1 MIDAI
6 AISNMGMRTRS
17 ATSSPVK
24 PAAGVPASKCKST
37 ALEQQDPLKLLV
49 VPDDLT
55 EDARILSLRHPRDQT
70 TARFLFCPSKGLFE
84 FTRVAAPALDHRSI
98 LFARDENE
106 SSEETAFSKTALSA
120 VSDGFINKDAEFLIA
135 TPFDVCFILLSL
147 LPSSLSSDTK
157 TLYQPLDD
165 LLEPCMQ
172 ADAHVRYMLQH
183 GKKMVEA
190 AAEKICDT
198 IDAGDEKMVRVN
210 ADKVFRLMWQKAEA
224 VVDKGLPA
232 SLEEKFV
239 TRALEVPVVSVK
251 REQSTVTATAELP
264 LAGAENEDLQ
274 IERADSQST
283 IASSN
288 ASAVFSEISVA
299 SSTTTVV
306 SEGPPSDIE
315 RLQCLRIAFQF
326 ILASYLPAKISSH
339 LQERLRASKDPDF
352 GPLDEQ
358 LKHIADLKAEAQAS
372 RSLGDFSRK
381 RGNADDDEAAEERI
395 EKKRRLDEEE
405 KRKKANESRGVRDL
419 KKVNV
424 TGMKKMSSF
433 FTKTVP
439 VKAKT

>member
-1 MIDAI
+1 
-6 AISNMGMRTRS
+6 MGMQTRS

-24 PAAGVPASKCKST
+24 PAAVAPASKSNST
-37 ALEQQDPLKLLV
+37 ALEQQEPLKLLV

-55 EDARILSLRHPRDQT
+55 EDARILSLQHPRDQR

-84 FTRVAAPALDHRSI
+84 FTRVAAPALEHRSI

-106 SSEETAFSKTALSA
+106 SSEETALSKTISSA
-120 VSDGFINKDAEFLIA
+120 VSNGFVNKDAEFLVA

-147 LPSSLSSDTK
+147 LPLSLSSETK
-157 TLYQPLDD
+157 TLFQPLDD
-165 LLEPCMQ
+165 FLEPCMQ

-183 GKKMVEA
+183 GKQMVEA

-224 VVDKGLPA
+224 VVDRGLPA

-251 REQSTVTATAELP
+251 RELSTVTATAEQP
-264 LAGAENEDLQ
+264 VAGAESEGLEF
-274 IERADSQST
+274 ERADSQST

-288 ASAVFSEISVA
+288 ASAVFSEVSVA

-306 SEGPPSDIE
+306 SEGPSSDIK

-326 ILASYLPAKISSH
+326 ILASYLPAKISIH
-339 LQERLRASKDPDF
+339 LQDRLHASKDPDF
-352 GPLDEQ
+352 GPLDQ
-358 LKHIADLKAEAQAS
+358 RLKHIADLKAEAQAS

-381 RGNADDDEAAEERI
+381 RGNADDDEAAEERT

-439 VKAKT
+439 VNAKS

>member
-1 MIDAI
+1 
-6 AISNMGMRTRS
+6 
-17 ATSSPVK
+17 
-24 PAAGVPASKCKST
+24 
-37 ALEQQDPLKLLV
+37 
-49 VPDDLT
+49 
-55 EDARILSLRHPRDQT
+55 
-70 TARFLFCPSKGLFE
+70 
-84 FTRVAAPALDHRSI
+84 
-98 LFARDENE
+98 
-106 SSEETAFSKTALSA
+106 
-120 VSDGFINKDAEFLIA
+120 
-135 TPFDVCFILLSL
+135 
-147 LPSSLSSDTK
+147 
-157 TLYQPLDD
+157 
-165 LLEPCMQ
+165 MQ

-210 ADKVFRLMWQKAEA
+210 ADKVLRLMWQKAEA

-239 TRALEVPVVSVK
+239 IRALEIPVVSVK
-251 REQSTVTATAELP
+251 REQSTVTATTEQP
-264 LAGAENEDLQ
+264 VAGAESEDFQ

-288 ASAVFSEISVA
+288 ASAVFSEVSVA

-306 SEGPPSDIE
+306 SEGPSSDIK

-326 ILASYLPAKISSH
+326 ILAFYLPAKISSH
-339 LQERLRASKDPDF
+339 LQDRLHASKDPDF
-352 GPLDEQ
+352 GPLDQ
-358 LKHIADLKAEAQAS
+358 RLKHIADLKAEAQAS

-381 RGNADDDEAAEERI
+381 RGNADDDEAAEERT

-439 VKAKT
+439 VNAKS